1 MGSSKTMF
9 EKLEPKCFPASN
21 QYNLALEEYLNVVVD
36 RADNIRNLD
45 FLFLKCVWQ
54 ANKLFQKCNNNGV
67 PLQLFYAPTPAHET
81 LAVGLQFIKIPLQLV
96 W

>member
-45 FLFLKCVWQ
+45 FWFLKCVW
-54 ANKLFQKCNNNGV
+54 
-67 PLQLFYAPTPAHET
+67 
-81 LAVGLQFIKIPLQLV
+81 
-96 W
+96 